1 MRRIC
6 VVARQA
12 GSVLGVLGRE
22 LPLLPGAAL
31 HRALKQRDIR
41 LNGLRVSSNVQ
52 VRPGDEL
59 VVFTSVPMQ
68 EVPVVYEDADCLVV
82 NKPAGLN
89 TDDNASSHA
98 SLISWARARAQEG
111 TAPCLVHRLDNR
123 TCGLVILAQNPQAQ
137 DALAEVFRHGGVDR
151 EYTALVLGR
160 PQPSASILTAWL
172 VKDAAAA
179 RVKIYDRERPGSRR
193 IATEYET
200 LAPGEVSRLR
210 ITLHTGRT
218 HQIRAHMAFAGT
230 PVLGD
235 DAYGDRT
242 ANRAQCA
249 RGLKLCASA
258 LGFRDDCPLIGL
270 RGRRFEIDAPF

>member
-1 MRRIC
+1 MRRIS
-6 VVARQA
+6 VIARQA

-22 LPLLPGAAL
+22 LPLLPAAAL

-41 LNGLRVSSNVQ
+41 LNGARISGNVP
-52 VRPGDEL
+52 VRQGDEL
-59 VVFTSVPMQ
+59 VVFTSAQTQ
-68 EVPVVYEDADCLVV
+68 EVPVVYEDTDCLVV

-89 TDDNASSHA
+89 TDDNARSHA
-98 SLISWARARAQEG
+98 SLLAWANTRAAYG
-111 TAPCLVHRLDNR
+111 TAPCLVHRLDNQ
-123 TCGLVILAQNPQAQ
+123 TSGLVILAKNPQAQ
-137 DALAEVFRHGGVDR
+137 EALVDVFRCGKVDR

-160 PQPSASILTAWL
+160 PRPPVSVLTAWL

-179 RVKIYDRERPGSRR
+179 RVRVYDTEQPGSRR
-193 IATEYET
+193 IVTGYET
-200 LAPGEVSRLR
+200 VISGEVSRLH

-218 HQIRAHMAFAGT
+218 HQIRAHMAFAGI

-235 DAYGDRT
+235 DVYGDR
-242 ANRAQCA
+242 AENRAHRT

-258 LGFRDDCPLIGL
+258 LGFHDDCLLSGL